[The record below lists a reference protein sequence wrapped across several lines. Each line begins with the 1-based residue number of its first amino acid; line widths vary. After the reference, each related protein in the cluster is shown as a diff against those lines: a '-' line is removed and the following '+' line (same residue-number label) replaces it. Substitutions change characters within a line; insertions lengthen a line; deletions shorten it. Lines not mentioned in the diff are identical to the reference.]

1 MKKFSFVSLPALC
14 LPEPALTLTLAAAL
28 VFAASIASI
37 APAARAQMGMRAPAT
52 PQGVFNPVVGQG
64 AAYEMTSAN
73 GEKRTMEFGIVGKE
87 SVDGKEGY
95 WMEISFDS
103 NQMGPMVVKTLTT
116 LDSSNMVTQR
126 VIMQMGSRPPMEM
139 TQMMRGMNNNQP
151 QPADIRNSAE
161 DVGSESITVPAG
173 TFTCEHY
180 RMKDGSGDTWV
191 SSQVTPMG
199 VVKHTGKDSSMILT
213 KVITDAKDK
222 ITGTPVEFNPQ
233 QMMQQM
239 QQQH

>member
-1 MKKFSFVSLPALC
+1 
-14 LPEPALTLTLAAAL
+14 
-28 VFAASIASI
+28 
-37 APAARAQMGMRAPAT
+37 MGMRAPAT
-52 PQGVFNPVVGQG
+52 PQGLFNPIVGQG
-64 AAYEMTSAN
+64 AQYEMQDAN
-73 GEKRTMEFGIVGKE
+73 GEKRTIEFGVVGKE
-87 SVDGKEGY
+87 SVDGKDGY
-95 WMEISFDS
+95 WMEVSFES
-103 NQMGPMVVKTLTT
+103 SQMGPMVVKTLTSN
-116 LDSSNMVTQR
+116 DSSHLVTSR

-139 TQMMRGMNNNQP
+139 TQMMRGMNNQP
-151 QPADIRNSAE
+151 QPADIRTSAE
-161 DVGSESITVPAG
+161 DAGSESITVPAG

-191 SSQVTPMG
+191 SSQITPFG

-222 ITGTPVEFNPQ
+222 ITGTPTQFNPA

>member
-1 MKKFSFVSLPALC
+1 MKKLSPASLSLFCPLVPAL
-14 LPEPALTLTLAAAL
+14 ALSL
-28 VFAASIASI
+28 VFAAATASV

-52 PQGVFNPVVGQG
+52 PQGLFNPIVGQG
-64 AAYEMTSAN
+64 AQYEMQDSK
-73 GEKRTMEFGIVGKE
+73 GEKHTMEFGVVGKE
-87 SVDGKEGY
+87 SVDGKDGY
-95 WMEISFDS
+95 WMEVSFES
-103 NQMGPMVVKTLTT
+103 GQMGPMVMKTLASN
-116 LDSSNMVTQR
+116 DSSKLVTQR

-139 TQMMRGMNNNQP
+139 TQVMRGMNNQP
-151 QPADIRNSAE
+151 QPADIRSSAE

-191 SSQVTPMG
+191 SSQITPFG